1 LLYIS
6 DNVISKELLALT
18 AFEVQVRTSCGF
30 VLPLA
35 PTSSPISMDVEL
47 LEAPWKIN
55 MIWALTSTFGVI
67 TSLMT
72 AVCADRVRGHVGV
85 MDWHLERFRRHA

>member
-1 LLYIS
+1 
-6 DNVISKELLALT
+6 
-18 AFEVQVRTSCGF
+18 
-30 VLPLA
+30 
-35 PTSSPISMDVEL
+35 MDVEL